1 MRDGT
6 KSAFFLVFM
15 AFLSFI
21 GFTTY
26 ATLSGD
32 KEGID
37 IALITSTLFL
47 VLAFISWIRIRPWK

>member
-6 KSAFFLVFM
+6 KAAFVLVFM

-37 IALITSTLFL
+37 IALITSTMLL

>member
-6 KSAFFLVFM
+6 KAAFFLIFM

-26 ATLSGD
+26 ATLTSD
-32 KEGID
+32 KEGVL
-37 IALITSTLFL
+37 IALITCSMFL

>member
-6 KSAFFLVFM
+6 KAAFFLVFM

-26 ATLSGD
+26 AILSGD
-32 KEGID
+32 GEGVL
-37 IALITSTLFL
+37 IALITSTMFL
-47 VLAFISWIRIRPWK
+47 ILAFISWIRIRPWK

>member
-1 MRDGT
+1 MHDGT
-6 KSAFFLVFM
+6 KAAFVLIFM

-26 ATLSGD
+26 ATLTGD
-32 KEGID
+32 KQGID
-37 IALITSTLFL
+37 IALITSIMLL